1 MEEVKVKRHED
12 TDEPERNK
20 VVQLE
25 RDKRPV
31 HQRSTVTSLL
41 WLEENQEDWWRQ
53 GNKNKSQSRKA
64 TMTNFDEQTAPPQ
77 GGLLVS
83 IQYDYFTNFQSG

>member
-1 MEEVKVKRHED
+1 MEFVQRLAELPRTRWITHTEEVKVKRHED
-12 TDEPERNK
+12 IDELEQNK

-41 WLEENQEDWWRQ
+41 
-53 GNKNKSQSRKA
+53 
-64 TMTNFDEQTAPPQ
+64 
-77 GGLLVS
+77 
-83 IQYDYFTNFQSG
+83 